1 MKRTSLIRMALL
13 TLVALTC
20 VPPNTGRAD
29 EDHADIVVGYD
40 NVVSPSFIDIEGT
53 PAAGGILLF
62 EADFGPFF
70 STNQPGFAS
79 ELDEGFVITEGHR
92 LYLQAINASS
102 FIQGGSGLGY
112 VNFFNP
118 NTNTIS
124 AWGEINVLS
133 TEDSSQWILNGVNA
147 SGGPVLVQT
156 ASNLDGGIHE
166 HVDFDLVANTDTVG
180 AYGVLF
186 SAFTDDGSGNFVAAS
201 DNFWIVFNNGM
212 DPEDFDNFAV
222 ARFANFSA
230 VPEPGTGLLFCGIV
244 LGSVALRRRRN

>member
-1 MKRTSLIRMALL
+1 MKRTSLIRLTLL
-13 TLVALTC
+13 TVAALAC
-20 VPPNTGRAD
+20 VHANNSWAD
-29 EDHADIVVGYD
+29 EDHSDIVVGYND
-40 NVVSPSFIDIEGT
+40 VNSPSFIDIEGT

-79 ELDEGFVITEGHR
+79 ELDEGFVITAGHR
-92 LYLQAINASS
+92 LYLQAVNASS

-147 SGGPVLVQT
+147 SGGPVLIQT

-186 SAFTDDGSGNFVAAS
+186 SAFTDDGNGNPVAAS

-212 DPEDFDNFAV
+212 DPGDFDNFAV
-222 ARFANFSA
+222 AGFANFSA
-230 VPEPGTGLLFCGIV
+230 VPEPGTGLLFFGIA

>member
-1 MKRTSLIRMALL
+1 MKRTSIFRMAML
-13 TLVALTC
+13 TLAALTC
-20 VPPNTGRAD
+20 VQANNGWAD
-29 EDHADIVVGYD
+29 EDHSDIVVGYND
-40 NVVSPSFIDIEGT
+40 VNSPSFIDIEGT

-70 STNQPGFAS
+70 STNQPGFS
-79 ELDEGFVITEGHR
+79 TELDEGFEITAGHR
-92 LYLQAINASS
+92 LYLQAVNASS

-147 SGGPVLVQT
+147 SGGPVLIQT

-186 SAFTDDGSGNFVAAS
+186 SAFTDDGNGNPVAAS

-212 DPEDFDNFAV
+212 DPGDFDNFAV
-222 ARFANFSA
+222 AGFANFSA
-230 VPEPGTGLLFCGIV
+230 VPEPGTGLLFFGIA